1 MGSTLPY
8 VNGNVIPILC
18 AHCYRRAMTRRPAF
32 VPLPGGRPRSRTRP
46 GRPRA
51 PILPRLRWRAPVSPP
66 PLFSAIA
73 GRAATASLSFSRPMV
88 STLPYVNGNVI
99 PILCAHCY
107 RRAMTR
113 RLAFALAATLLA
125 VPPAP
130 ATETSTEKDI
140 PGVADPYK
148 TDVFDPDADPMAD
161 LEDALAAAQASGH
174 RKSKRLHS
182 NH

>member
-1 MGSTLPY
+1 M
-8 VNGNVIPILC
+8 
-18 AHCYRRAMTRRPAF
+18 
-32 VPLPGGRPRSRTRP
+32 
-46 GRPRA
+46 
-51 PILPRLRWRAPVSPP
+51 
-66 PLFSAIA
+66 
-73 GRAATASLSFSRPMV
+73 
-88 STLPYVNGNVI
+88 

-130 ATETSTEKDI
+130 ATETSPEKAI

-161 LEDALAAAQASGH
+161 IDDALTAAKASG
-174 RKSKRLHS
+174 KRVLLVMGTNTCHDS
-182 NH
+182 AWFANLIATDHYPTTPDRYALIYASLGPPQV